1 MDYQKFINARAAAL
15 KASGIRRFFDA
26 VTEVPDAISLGVG
39 EPDFRTPYFI
49 SDRAI
54 KSVKD
59 GRTQYTSNNG
69 KPELRA
75 LVAEYLQ
82 SRFRVNYAPSEVLIT
97 VGASE
102 AIDLALR
109 ATVSDGD
116 EVLIPEPCFVSYA
129 PCVTI
134 AGGVP
139 VPLPCNEA
147 EHFIVSPEAL
157 ARACT
162 PKTKAILLCYPNN
175 PTGAV
180 MNEQEIRAIAPLIA
194 KHDLLL
200 ISDEIYAELSYGAP
214 HFSPA
219 CIPALRERCVYVG
232 GFSKAFAM
240 TGWRLG
246 FLCAPAPLY
255 DAMFK
260 IHQYT
265 IMCAPTF
272 SQYAG
277 IAALSQSFADGYE
290 EVLSMRDAY
299 DQRRRFMFKALT
311 DAGLDCFE
319 PLGAFYIFPSVKR
332 LGVDGDAFALGL
344 LEKEKVVVVPGSA
357 FGDSGKYNVRISY
370 AYSMQKLITAT
381 GRIATYIHEHYD
393 GGTKG

>member
-1 MDYQKFINARAAAL
+1 MDYTKFINPRAAAL
-15 KASGIRRFFDA
+15 RPSGIRKFFDA
-26 VTEVPDAISLGVG
+26 VNEVPDAISLGVG

-49 SDRAI
+49 GDRAI

-59 GRTQYTSNNG
+59 GRTQYTANNG
-69 KPELRA
+69 KSELRE
-75 LVAEYLQ
+75 LVSQYLQ
-82 SRFRVNYAPSEVLIT
+82 ARMGVSYSPSEVLIT

-129 PCVTI
+129 PCVAL

-139 VPLPCNEA
+139 VPLPCKES
-147 EHFIVSPEAL
+147 EGFIVTPEAIG
-157 ARACT
+157 AACT
-162 PKTKAILLCYPNN
+162 AKTKSILLSYPNN

-180 MNEQEIRAIAPLIA
+180 MNEIEIRAVADAIVG
-194 KHDLLL
+194 HDLLL
-200 ISDEIYAELSYGAP
+200 ISDEIYAELSFGGA

-219 CIPALRERCVYVG
+219 RIPALRERCIYVG

-255 DAMFK
+255 SPMFK
-260 IHQYT
+260 IHQYA

-277 IAALSQSFADGYE
+277 IAALSQSLTDGFE
-290 EVLSMRDAY
+290 AVSAMCGSY
-299 DQRRRFMFKALT
+299 DKRRRFMYKALT

-319 PLGAFYIFPSVKR
+319 PMGAFYIFPSVKR
-332 LGVDGDAFALGL
+332 LGVDGETFAMGL
-344 LEKEKVVVVPGSA
+344 LEQEKVVVVPGSA
-357 FGDSGKYNVRISY
+357 FGESGKYNVRISY

-381 GRIATYIHEHYD
+381 GRIADYIHNHFKE
-393 GGTKG
+393 GKT